1 MKVSNSGPSA
11 RRRGLRKYLILPK
24 FQLLVIGINL
34 CVIFTMSIIIWVGTR
49 NALSDLQPVA
59 GLSGI
64 EANFYKNYL
73 DYQIS
78 TFQQSLLISLVV
90 GAAFSAFLT
99 LVITHR
105 ISGPMVRM
113 KNYFR
118 TLGEGN
124 QPVKP
129 LEFRDGDYF
138 RDLPPLINDAIDR
151 LETKHDHEHGLT
163 HKKAA

>member
-1 MKVSNSGPSA
+1 MKATNSRHPL

-34 CVIFTMSIIIWVGTR
+34 SVILTMSAIIWAGTR
-49 NALSDLQPVA
+49 NALADLKPVA

-78 TFQQSLLISLVV
+78 TFQDSLLISLIV
-90 GAAFSAFLT
+90 GAVVSAFLT

-113 KNYFR
+113 KNYFK
-118 TLGEGN
+118 TLGEDN
-124 QPVKP
+124 QPP
-129 LEFRDGDYF
+129 QRLEFRDGDYF

-151 LETKHDHEHGLT
+151 LESKLEHEHDH
-163 HKKAA
+163 KKTA